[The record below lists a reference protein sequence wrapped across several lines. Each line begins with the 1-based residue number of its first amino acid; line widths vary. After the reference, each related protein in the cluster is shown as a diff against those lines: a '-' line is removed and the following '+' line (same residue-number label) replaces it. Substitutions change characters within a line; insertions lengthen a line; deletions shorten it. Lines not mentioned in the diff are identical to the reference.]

1 MDENQI
7 NDIEVNGF
15 VNLSPSKETMRAIE
29 IEKAKELLKNE
40 GYFVDNLWKTEVIT
54 VHYECTEDEAQI
66 ILKRALSDT
75 NTLEQIWWSI
85 RTDSDIMNFKRKY

>member
-40 GYFVDNLWKTEVIT
+40 GYFVDNLWKTEDIT
-54 VHYECTEDEAQI
+54 LHYECTEDEAQI